1 MFEEV
6 VEEERKIQRNKAKK
20 FADELKLYDILYEE
34 FEIIQSNNHV
44 YNSFSEFCLERINR
58 TLDL

>member
-6 VEEERKIQRNKAKK
+6 IEEERRIHRNKAKK
-20 FADELKLYDILYEE
+20 FANELKLYDILIEE
-34 FEIIQSNNHV
+34 YKLIQLNNHV
-44 YNSFSEFCLERINR
+44 YNSFDEFCLERINR